1 MTDENRMRRNVAHQ
15 KKKPAPLMDEGD
27 ESWRAVY
34 FENGVRL
41 ED

>member
-1 MTDENRMRRNVAHQ
+1 MSDEKRMLRNVAHM
-15 KKKPAPLMDEGD
+15 KKKPAPLIDEEN

-41 ED
+41 EE